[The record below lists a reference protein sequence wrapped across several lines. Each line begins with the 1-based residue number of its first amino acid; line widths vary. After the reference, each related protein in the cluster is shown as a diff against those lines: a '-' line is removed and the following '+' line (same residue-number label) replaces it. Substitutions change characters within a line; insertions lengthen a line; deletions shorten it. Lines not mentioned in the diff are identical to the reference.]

1 MDPKWNEDLPIYR
14 QLRDRVV
21 AMILEG
27 VLDDGDA
34 LPSVRNVAAEYRL
47 NPLTVLKGYQELVDE
62 GLVEKKRGRGMFVT
76 DGARVQL
83 LKDER
88 RRFIDKEWPLVSATI
103 ERLGLSAEDLLKD
116 IGGSGKGGRMT
127 SLVSA
132 RNVSK
137 SFGNFRAVDDVSFD
151 IEKGRIMGLIGPNG
165 AGKTTLLKAVLGLT
179 DCQGSLSVLGLDPFR
194 QRKELMQNICF
205 IADVAV
211 LPRWIRVNQLLDF
224 LQSVHPKFSR
234 ARAEELLQKTDINAK
249 SKVRE
254 LSKGMVTQLHL
265 SIITA
270 IDAKLLVLDEPT
282 IGLDIIFRKEFYG
295 NLLNDYFDEER
306 TIIITTHQVE
316 EIENL
321 LTDVM
326 FINHGKVVL
335 DSQMDDIPEK
345 FVELLASTDNAAKA
359 QTFNPIYEKDVFGKK
374 VLTFE
379 DVDRDQLAGLGELRT
394 PDIADLF
401 VAKVKGEAA

>member
-1 MDPKWNEDLPIYR
+1 
-14 QLRDRVV
+14 
-21 AMILEG
+21 
-27 VLDDGDA
+27 
-34 LPSVRNVAAEYRL
+34 
-47 NPLTVLKGYQELVDE
+47 
-62 GLVEKKRGRGMFVT
+62 
-76 DGARVQL
+76 
-83 LKDER
+83 
-88 RRFIDKEWPLVSATI
+88 VS
-103 ERLGLSAEDLLKD
+103 
-116 IGGSGKGGRMT
+116 

-137 SFGNFRAVDDVSFD
+137 SYGAVKAVDDVSFE
-151 IEKGRIMGLIGPNG
+151 IEKGRITGLIGPNG
-165 AGKTTLLKAVLGLT
+165 AGKTTLLKALLGLT

-224 LQSVHPKFSR
+224 MQTIHPRFSR
-234 ARAEELLQKTDINAK
+234 SRAEELIAKTKIRPKAK
-249 SKVRE
+249 VHE

-282 IGLDIIFRKEFYG
+282 LGLDIIFRKEFYD

-321 LTDVM
+321 LSDVM
-326 FINHGKVVL
+326 FINDGRIVL
-335 DSQMDDIPEK
+335 DASMENLPEQY
-345 FVELLASTDNAAKA
+345 VELMTSGDNADTARRL
-359 QTFNPIYEKDVFGKK
+359 NPIYERDVFGQK

-379 DVDRDQLAGLGELRT
+379 GISRGKLAGLGELRT

-401 VAKVKGEAA
+401 VAKVKGAGS

>member
-1 MDPKWNEDLPIYR
+1 
-14 QLRDRVV
+14 
-21 AMILEG
+21 
-27 VLDDGDA
+27 
-34 LPSVRNVAAEYRL
+34 
-47 NPLTVLKGYQELVDE
+47 
-62 GLVEKKRGRGMFVT
+62 
-76 DGARVQL
+76 
-83 LKDER
+83 
-88 RRFIDKEWPLVSATI
+88 
-103 ERLGLSAEDLLKD
+103 
-116 IGGSGKGGRMT
+116 MT

-137 SFGNFRAVDDVSFD
+137 HYGTVRAVDDISFD
-151 IEKGRIMGLIGPNG
+151 IEKGCITGLIGPNG
-165 AGKTTLLKAVLGLT
+165 AGKTTLLKSVLGLT

-224 LQSVHPKFSR
+224 VEAVHKNFSR
-234 ARAEELLQKTDINAK
+234 KRAEDLLANTKIPPKA
-249 SKVRE
+249 KVRE

-270 IDAKLLVLDEPT
+270 IDAKLLILDEPT
-282 IGLDIIFRKEFYG
+282 LGLDIIFRKDFYG
-295 NLLNDYFDEER
+295 NLLEDYFNEER
-306 TIIITTHQVE
+306 TIMITTHQVE

-326 FINHGKVVL
+326 FINDGRIVL
-335 DSQMDDIPEK
+335 DASMDALPERY
-345 FVELLASTDNAAKA
+345 VELLASNENADQARKL
-359 QTFNPIYEKDVFGKK
+359 NPIFERDVFGKK

-379 DVDRDQLAGLGELRT
+379 GISREQLTGLGELRT

-401 VAKVKGEAA
+401 VAKVKGATT

>member
-1 MDPKWNEDLPIYR
+1 
-14 QLRDRVV
+14 
-21 AMILEG
+21 
-27 VLDDGDA
+27 
-34 LPSVRNVAAEYRL
+34 
-47 NPLTVLKGYQELVDE
+47 
-62 GLVEKKRGRGMFVT
+62 
-76 DGARVQL
+76 
-83 LKDER
+83 
-88 RRFIDKEWPLVSATI
+88 
-103 ERLGLSAEDLLKD
+103 
-116 IGGSGKGGRMT
+116 MT

-137 SFGNFRAVDDVSFD
+137 SFGNLRAVDDASFEID
-151 IEKGRIMGLIGPNG
+151 KGRIMGLIGPNG
-165 AGKTTLLKAVLGLT
+165 AGKTTLLKALLGLT
-179 DCQGSLSVLGLDPFR
+179 DCEGSLSVLGLDPFR

-211 LPRWIRVNQLLDF
+211 LPRWIKVNQLLDF
-224 LQSVHPKFSR
+224 MESVHPNFSR
-234 ARAEELLQKTDINAK
+234 ERAEKLLKETDIQKT

-270 IDAKLLVLDEPT
+270 IDARLLVLDEPT
-282 IGLDIIFRKEFYG
+282 LGLDIIFRKEFYG
-295 NLLNDYFDEER
+295 NLLSDYFDEER

-326 FINHGKVVL
+326 FINHGRIVL
-335 DSQMDDIPEK
+335 DAKMEMIPETYI
-345 FVELLASTDNAAKA
+345 ELLTSGDNAAKA
-359 QTFNPIYEKDVFGKK
+359 SQLNPIYEREVFGKK

-379 DVDRDQLAGLGELRT
+379 GVDRSALVGLGELRT
-394 PDIADLF
+394 PDVADLF